1 MNKKLIIGVGIAGL
15 IVAGVF
21 YSQSNTKILVESYKI
36 EELKPL
42 AKYVEETAT
51 IKAREQQEIYTSN
64 PGEIKEILVKEGQ
77 TVRVDELLGMLNEEN
92 VKLQLEQLEANEKE
106 LNALYD
112 ETLKPADWQT
122 IQKARSNLE
131 IANTNFIKA
140 ETDYINA
147 QKLYTSGAMNQNT
160 FDQQKT
166 NFEIQQNNL
175 NIAKSQLSLVQKKVS
190 ANVEMQ
196 IKSQIEALGKNIL
209 IAHNNL
215 DKYSFKSKING
226 IVTEIPFKEGRYL
239 QPGMKIFEVT
249 DLTSM
254 YLETEVLAS
263 DVKDLEIGDKVI
275 IEEEDLGVKT
285 TGEITF
291 ISPKAYSK
299 ISDLGI
305 EQKRIKVEIEPNKI
319 DKNMR
324 LNYEVT
330 VKLVIEEKSETL
342 TIPNSAIFEIEGE
355 DYVFVIRNSIAN
367 LTKIEK
373 GLEGDEETE
382 ILKGINKG
390 DEIVDSPSD
399 ELENKVKIQ
408 ITE

>member
-291 ISPKAYSK
+291 ISPKAYR
-299 ISDLGI
+299 D
-305 EQKRIKVEIEPNKI
+305 R
-319 DKNMR
+319 
-324 LNYEVT
+324 
-330 VKLVIEEKSETL
+330 KS
-342 TIPNSAIFEIEGE
+342 
-355 DYVFVIRNSIAN
+355 VV
-367 LTKIEK
+367 
-373 GLEGDEETE
+373 
-382 ILKGINKG
+382 
-390 DEIVDSPSD
+390 
-399 ELENKVKIQ
+399 
-408 ITE
+408 